1 MASRWDHLLETKPI
15 PLSEHVLNEVAKLL
29 AKDLETWPP
38 PVEEL
43 DPLTGQSF
51 QELLEPGKPRPQPLA
66 YQEALKLARW
76 ELGREVDAYDDY
88 MRNRR
93 WLERG
98 LAPDDKR
105 VLLFLSRWVVEQML
119 GLGEATSGR
128 IKRPQMVE
136 CLERLERELS
146 RRQRLIHPPS

>member
-1 MASRWDHLLETKPI
+1 MPSRWDHLLETKPI
-15 PLSEHVLNEVAKLL
+15 PVSEHVLNEVAKLL

-43 DPLTGQSF
+43 DPLTGGQF
-51 QELLEPGKPRPQPLA
+51 AGMLEPGRPKPQAVA
-66 YQEALKLARW
+66 YHEALKLARW
-76 ELGREVDAYDDY
+76 ELSREVDAYDDY

-105 VLLFLSRWVVEQML
+105 VLLFLSRWMVEQML

-136 CLERLERELS
+136 CLNRLEREWVQ
-146 RRQRLIHPPS
+146 RQRLIHPPS